1 MSWCYT
7 FESMLLRFL
16 IALLP
21 IIIFAD
27 KPPALEEPQELIV
40 NNRIL
45 TKVNGKTI
53 SVMDVMKKMDVYLS
67 RYYPQYVNSKAARF
81 QFYISSWKDTLNQM
95 IDNELMM
102 ADAESRE
109 VVVSDGEVRQEI
121 QERFGPNI
129 MSSLSRLGL
138 TYEEARKMVH
148 QDMIVQRMNWLRVT
162 SKALQKVNSQD
173 VKNAYKEFCEHNPAQ
188 EEWKYQLLS
197 IRSNN
202 KEVSSELAK
211 KAFELL
217 QMPGSSLDGI
227 AEQLKSAENLV
238 SVNVSQEYVV
248 EGKALADSHKQVLAS
263 LAIGSF
269 SQPIEQTSRD
279 NSVVYRI
286 FYLKGYSKKE
296 LPTFE
301 QVANEIKDGLLQK
314 AASEERSSYETKLRQ
329 RFGYDAKSLDLPS
342 DFEPFSLKD

>member
-1 MSWCYT
+1 MTCCYT
-7 FESMLLRFL
+7 FYIMLIKFF

-21 IIIFAD
+21 LVASAD
-27 KPPALEEPQELIV
+27 MPPAFEEPQELIV

-45 TKVNGKTI
+45 TKVNGKII

-67 RYYPQYVNSKAARF
+67 RYYPQHVNSKAARY
-81 QFYISSWKDTLNQM
+81 QFYTASWKDTLNQM

-109 VVVSDGEVRQEI
+109 VAVSDGEVRQEI

-129 MSSLSRLGL
+129 MSSLSRLSL

-148 QDMIVQRMNWLRVT
+148 QDMVVQRMNWLRVT

-173 VKNAYKEFCEHNPAQ
+173 VKDAYKQFCEHNPAQ

-202 KEVSSELAK
+202 KEMSGELAK

-217 QMPGSSLDGI
+217 QVPGNDLDGV
-227 AEQLKSAENLV
+227 AEQLKSVESLI
-238 SVNVSQEYVV
+238 SINVSQEYVV

-263 LAIGSF
+263 LAVGSF
-269 SQPIEQTSRD
+269 SQPTEQTSRD

-286 FYLKGYSKKE
+286 FHLKDHSKKE
-296 LPTFE
+296 LPKFE
-301 QVANEIKDGLLQK
+301 QVANEIKDALLQK
-314 AASEERSSYETKLRQ
+314 AASEEMASYVTKLRQ
-329 RFGYDAKSLDLPS
+329 RFGYDTKSLDIPS
-342 DFEPFSLKD
+342 DFEPFILR